1 MHQELVLILFL
12 FVMVMDR
19 LIDKFRSTLWTSREE
34 VEESLEKYAQERGM
48 NVSRN

>member
-1 MHQELVLILFL
+1 MMLEDEIV
-12 FVMVMDR
+12 VCND
-19 LIDKFRSTLWTSREE
+19 SREE